1 MTAFSGMSF
10 APQRF
15 RHYCG
20 GAQEVLK
27 AYRSAKLLLSFESLS
42 AILSKLDYIYPC
54 HQTIG
59 FYMQRAGYEES
70 SWEEFKKPG
79 FRYDFYLAHG
89 ERDVVYDAE
98 WHLYRRRATRDFADL
113 NTDVTSHGSTP
124 APGTNSFFFVFPFS
138 SGAALRCLP
147 SSRPSLEGAG
157 QDQRSQRTEYLCE
170 AAGSPGAECRL
181 QSEQARHRPWL
192 HHP

>member
-59 FYMQRAGYEES
+59 FYMPRTGYEES

-98 WHLYRRRATRDFADL
+98 WHLYYSKGL
-113 NTDVTSHGSTP
+113 G
-124 APGTNSFFFVFPFS
+124 
-138 SGAALRCLP
+138 
-147 SSRPSLEGAG
+147 
-157 QDQRSQRTEYLCE
+157 
-170 AAGSPGAECRL
+170 
-181 QSEQARHRPWL
+181 
-192 HHP
+192 